1 MKSPRRVVVTGLGM
15 ISPVGLDLK
24 ESWENIKAGKSG
36 VEELDGFDLP
46 GPDLSEFKAQ
56 IAARVKGYNPANYFN
71 TKELKKLDVVLQYG
85 LIATDEAIKDAQLE
99 VTDKNAHRMGVSVS
113 SGIGGITTIETI
125 RQQLDN
131 KGTKVSPFCIPACLI
146 NMISGHASIKY
157 GFKGPNLA
165 IVTACSTGTHNI
177 GNAARLIAYGDADV
191 MVVGGA
197 EKASTAVGMAGFAAA
212 RALSTRNDDPQAAS
226 RPWDKDR
233 DGFVLGDGSGVLV
246 IEEYEHAKRRG
257 AKIYAELLGYGVSGD
272 AYHMTAPDSAGTYL
286 CMDNALNDAQ
296 INASELDYI
305 NAHGT
310 STPIGDLN
318 ESQTIEK
325 LMAHDA
331 NKIVVSSTKSMIGHL
346 LGAAGAVEAIFT
358 ILAINDQVAP
368 PTINL
373 NEPGEGCNL
382 DYAANS
388 ARDMKIDIAMSNSFG
403 FGGTNGALVFKKI

>member
-15 ISPVGLDLK
+15 ISPVGLNLK
-24 ESWENIKAGKSG
+24 DSWENIKKGQSG
-36 VEELDGFDLP
+36 VAKLEGFDLP

-56 IAARVKGYNPANYFN
+56 IAAQVKGYNPEDYFN

-85 LIATDEAIKDAQLE
+85 LIATDEAVKDSGFE
-99 VTDKNAHRMGVSVS
+99 VTEENAHRIGISVS
-113 SGIGGITTIETI
+113 SGIGGITTIENI

-157 GFKGPNLA
+157 GLKGPNLA

-177 GNAARLIAYGDADV
+177 GNAARLIAYGDADI
-191 MVVGGA
+191 MIAGGA

-212 RALSTRNDDPQAAS
+212 RALSTRNDDPEHAS

-233 DGFVLGDGSGVLV
+233 DGFVLGDGAGAIV

-257 AKIYAELLGYGVSGD
+257 AKIYAELIGYGVSGD
-272 AYHMTAPDSAGTYL
+272 AYHMTAPDSAGTFL
-286 CMDNALNDAQ
+286 CMDNALKDAE
-296 INASELDYI
+296 IDPSELDYI

-325 LMAHDA
+325 MMGSDA
-331 NKIVVSSTKSMIGHL
+331 NKVAVSSTKSMIGHL

-358 ILAINDQVAP
+358 ILSIRDQVAP

-373 NEPGEGCNL
+373 LEPGEGCNL
-382 DYAANS
+382 DYVPGQ
-388 ARDMKIDIAMSNSFG
+388 ARDMEINIAMSNSFG
-403 FGGTNGALVFKKI
+403 FGGTNGALIFKKV

>member
-15 ISPVGLDLK
+15 ISPVGLNLE
-24 ESWENIKAGKSG
+24 ESWKNIKAGKSG
-36 VEELDGFDLP
+36 VEKLDGFDLP

-56 IAARVKGYNPANYFN
+56 IAARVKGYNPEDYFN

-85 LIATDEAIKDAQLE
+85 LIATDEAVKDANLE
-99 VTDKNAHRMGVSVS
+99 VTDENAHRIGVSVA
-113 SGIGGITTIETI
+113 SGIGGITTIESI

-257 AKIYAELLGYGVSGD
+257 AKIYAELMGYGVSGD

-325 LMAHDA
+325 LMGSDA
-331 NKIVVSSTKSMIGHL
+331 KTIAVSSTKSMIGHL

-358 ILAINDQVAP
+358 ILAIKDQVAP

-373 NEPGEGCNL
+373 VEPGEGCNL
-382 DYAANS
+382 DYVPNH
-388 ARDMKIDIAMSNSFG
+388 ARQMKIDIAMSNSFG